1 MFPQL
6 KENSGSPQ
14 PPINLKNQNKLVDG
28 NSPRKSSEKSTKKF
42 REEIKKEELVD
53 NGPVGFFRGG
63 NLRNRVKVNT
73 KNVIAAKK
81 LMFQAEDEDLEK
93 PDETKIEV
101 QEATTNPVETDDF
114 DTKFDE
120 LLKAK
125 QKEPQK
131 ELKFNLP

>member
-1 MFPQL
+1 
-6 KENSGSPQ
+6 
-14 PPINLKNQNKLVDG
+14 
-28 NSPRKSSEKSTKKF
+28 
-42 REEIKKEELVD
+42 
-53 NGPVGFFRGG
+53 
-63 NLRNRVKVNT
+63 
-73 KNVIAAKK
+73 
-81 LMFQAEDEDLEK
+81 MFQAEDEDLEK
-93 PDETKIEV
+93 PDEAKTEV